1 MTDTINMPWISRI
14 LHITNSSD
22 PTLEGI
28 SGLILNETKKTILIE
43 SEGKDLL
50 LAKNTIQ
57 FTLDDDDD
65 DEIDGKLVSQRP
77 EDRINKRYRR
87 N

>member
-50 LAKNTIQ
+50 LAKNIIQ
-57 FTLDDDDD
+57 FTLDDDD

-77 EDRINKRYRR
+77 EDRINKKYRR

>member
-1 MTDTINMPWISRI
+1 MMNIINMPWISRT

-28 SGLILNETKKTILIE
+28 SGLILNESKKTILIQ
-43 SEGKDLL
+43 SKGKDLL
-50 LAKNTIQ
+50 LAKNIIH
-57 FTLDDDDD
+57 FTLDNNAG
-65 DEIDGKLVSQRP
+65 EIDGKLVSQRP
-77 EDRINKRYRR
+77 EDRINKKYRR

>member
-14 LHITNSSD
+14 LHVTNSSD

-50 LAKNTIQ
+50 LAKNIIQ
-57 FTLDDDDD
+57 FTLDDDD

-77 EDRINKRYRR
+77 EDRINKKYRR

>member
-50 LAKNTIQ
+50 LAKNIIQ

-77 EDRINKRYRR
+77 EDRINKKYRR

>member
-1 MTDTINMPWISRI
+1 MMNIINMPWISRT

-22 PTLEGI
+22 PTLEGV

-43 SEGKDLL
+43 SKGKDLL
-50 LAKNTIQ
+50 LAKNTIH
-57 FTLDDDDD
+57 FTLDDHG

-77 EDRINKRYRR
+77 EDRINKKYRR

>member
-1 MTDTINMPWISRI
+1 MMNIINMPWICRT

-28 SGLILNETKKTILIE
+28 SGLILNETKKTILIQ
-43 SEGKDLL
+43 SKGKDLL
-50 LAKNTIQ
+50 LAKNIIH
-57 FTLDDDDD
+57 FTLDDNG

-77 EDRINKRYRR
+77 EDRINKKYRR

>member
-14 LHITNSSD
+14 LHVTNSSD
-22 PTLEGI
+22 PTLERI

-50 LAKNTIQ
+50 LAKNIIQ
-57 FTLDDDDD
+57 FTLDDDD

-77 EDRINKRYRR
+77 EDRINKKYRR

>member
-1 MTDTINMPWISRI
+1 MTDIINMPWISRI

-50 LAKNTIQ
+50 LAKNIIQ
-57 FTLDDDDD
+57 FTLDDDD

-77 EDRINKRYRR
+77 EDRINKKYRR

>member
-1 MTDTINMPWISRI
+1 MMNIINMPWISRT

-22 PTLEGI
+22 PTLEGV

-50 LAKNTIQ
+50 LAKNIIH
-57 FTLDDDDD
+57 FTLDDNGV
-65 DEIDGKLVSQRP
+65 EIDGKLVSQRP
-77 EDRINKRYRR
+77 EDRINKKYRR

>member
-65 DEIDGKLVSQRP
+65 EIDGKLVSQRP

>member
-1 MTDTINMPWISRI
+1 MKQ
-14 LHITNSSD
+14 
-22 PTLEGI
+22 
-28 SGLILNETKKTILIE
+28 KKTILIE

-50 LAKNTIQ
+50 LAKNIIQ

-77 EDRINKRYRR
+77 EDRINKKYRR